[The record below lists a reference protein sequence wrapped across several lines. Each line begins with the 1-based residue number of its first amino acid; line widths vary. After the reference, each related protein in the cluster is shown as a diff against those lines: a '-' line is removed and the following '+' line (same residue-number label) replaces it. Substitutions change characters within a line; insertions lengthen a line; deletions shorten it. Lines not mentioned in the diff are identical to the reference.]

1 MEITGTIVTLII
13 TGSAIA
19 TGALLSQRIL
29 LPGQGTGRSWQD
41 PRYRFR
47 SLLELQQATRQGF
60 RLEVATASVD
70 DWLRLP
76 LFSIHQAHL
85 LTRLQ
90 RSGVALHCMED
101 LAAALEVP
109 IAQIEPL
116 RQALRFTYY
125 DANSPLRLQKLNPSQ
140 ADPVKLLGIP
150 GLDETLVQRIVNDR
164 NQRGAYRDLADF
176 QARLQL
182 SGDRIEDLMY
192 YLTFL

>member
-1 MEITGTIVTLII
+1 MGITGTIGTLII

-19 TGALLSQRIL
+19 TGLLLSRRIL
-29 LPGQGTGRSWQD
+29 LPGQSTGRSWQD

-47 SLLELQQATRQGF
+47 SVLELQQAVRQGF

-85 LTRLQ
+85 LTQLQ

-101 LAAALEVP
+101 LATALEVP

-116 RQALRFTYY
+116 RQALQFTYY
-125 DANSPLRLQKLNPSQ
+125 DATSPLNCPKLNPSQ
-140 ADPVKLLGIP
+140 AEPAALLGVP
-150 GLDETLVQRIVNDR
+150 GLDERLVKRIVNDR
-164 NQRGAYRDLADF
+164 NKRGAYRDLADF